1 MDVNSVSLQW
11 VRAVKKIMGLL
22 KNKNGS
28 LTLEAAISLPIFM
41 CVFLTIA
48 FFMRVVY
55 IQNNVQYALNGAANE
70 LATYSYLYS
79 VSGFQELNDSISGEM
94 NKYGERASNRTKQL
108 LEAFDAMGDNL
119 QNAVDSVEGGL
130 KTGDLKKL
138 ENLEELYNQSKIS
151 AGTVKNVLNDVKN
164 DPKMEFVSIA
174 SLFLGAGYENI
185 KGELS
190 EPLIKFFMAKYIDNK
205 IINSGGIP
213 GAYIE
218 VKNGDDPLKA
228 FDFKSRLFTDNK
240 SIDIVV
246 RYEIKTALPINI
258 IPEIPMEQRVT
269 VRGWLDGDASVLG
282 SDEGSSDEESIWDK
296 APFVYGKFITEEE
309 LKKYP
314 SRYPDSGDAYEV
326 RSINLDC
333 STYKDIDK
341 VRSSLKSGINTF
353 ISKTMNNK
361 AINSRTFII
370 VIPEGTLTEEVKT
383 MFEEMKSEALKSDP
397 PVKVVYKEGYGRQKL
412 GEKTDDQV

>member
-1 MDVNSVSLQW
+1 
-11 VRAVKKIMGLL
+11 MGLL

-79 VSGFQELNDSISGEM
+79 VSGFQELNDSASAEM
-94 NKYGERASNRTKQL
+94 NKHGERASNHTKQL

-119 QNAVDSVEGGL
+119 QKGLDSVEGGL
-130 KTGDLKKL
+130 ETGDPKKI
-138 ENLEELYNQSKIS
+138 ENLKELYNQSKIS
-151 AGTVKNVLNDVKN
+151 AGTVKNVLNEVKD
-164 DPKMEFVSIA
+164 DPKREFVSIA

-185 KGELS
+185 KDELS
-190 EPLIKFFMAKYIDNK
+190 EPLIRFFMAKYIDNK
-205 IINSGGIP
+205 IFSSGGSP
-213 GAYIE
+213 GAYILA
-218 VKNGDDPLKA
+218 KKGKDPLGA

-240 SIDIVV
+240 SIDIMV
-246 RYEIKTALPINI
+246 RYKIKTALPINI
-258 IPEIPMEQRVT
+258 FPEIPVEQRVT
-269 VRGWLDGDASVLG
+269 VRGWLDGDAAALSA
-282 SDEGSSDEESIWDK
+282 DEDSSDKESIWDK
-296 APFVYGKFITEEE
+296 APFVYGRYITDEE

-314 SRYPDSGDAYEV
+314 SKYPDSGDAYEV

-333 STYKDIDK
+333 STYKDIK
-341 VRSSLKSGINTF
+341 KARSSLKSGINAF
-353 ISKTMNNK
+353 LSKTVKDK
-361 AINSRTFII
+361 AIHSRTFII

-383 MFEEMKSEALKSDP
+383 MLEELKSEALMADP

-412 GEKTDDQV
+412 GSETEEQV

>member
-1 MDVNSVSLQW
+1 
-11 VRAVKKIMGLL
+11 VKKIMGLL
-22 KNKNGS
+22 KNKKGS

-70 LATYSYLYS
+70 LSTYSYLYS
-79 VSGFQELNDSISGEM
+79 VSGFQELNDSVSGEM
-94 NKYGERASNRTKQL
+94 NKYGERASNHTKQL

-119 QNAVDSVEGGL
+119 QKGLDSVEGGL
-130 KTGDLKKL
+130 KNGDPEQI
-138 ENLEELYNQSKIS
+138 ENLKELYNQSKIS
-151 AGTVKNVLNDVKN
+151 AGTVKNVLNEVED
-164 DPKMEFVSIA
+164 DPKSEFVSIA

-190 EPLIKFFMAKYIDNK
+190 EPLIKFFMAKYLDNK
-205 IINSGGIP
+205 IIKSGGSP
-213 GAYIE
+213 GAYIF
-218 VKNGDDPLKA
+218 VKKGDDPLKA
-228 FDFKSRLFTDNK
+228 FSFKSKLFTDNK

-246 RYEIKTALPINI
+246 RYKIKTALPINI

-269 VRGWLDGDASVLG
+269 VRGWLDGDASLLG
-282 SDEGSSDEESIWDK
+282 SYEESSDEESIWDK
-296 APFVYGKFITEEE
+296 APFVYGKFVTEEE

-333 STYKDIDK
+333 STYKDIEK
-341 VRSSLKSGINTF
+341 ASSSLKSGINTF
-353 ISKTMNNK
+353 LSKSMDNK

-383 MFEEMKSEALKSDP
+383 MLEELKSEALKSVP

-412 GEKTDDQV
+412 GDKTDEQV